1 MKENL
6 SIKVNLTKIAG
17 AHFIT
22 LPGQKGP
29 TKCIVMPVDDC
40 HLYIGEKGVYLDLT
54 AYQYK
59 DQKFV
64 DTHFIKPNLPKEVF
78 EAMTKEQQDAIDI
91 CGGVKPIQSKQM
103 AAAESSEFIPPVVE
117 GSEGGSDLPF

>member
-1 MKENL
+1 MSNL

-17 AHFIT
+17 SHFIT
-22 LPGQKGP
+22 LPGKKGP

-40 HLYIGEKGVYLDLT
+40 NLYVGEKGVYLDLT

-78 EAMTKEQQDAIDI
+78 DAMTKDQQDAIDI
-91 CGGVKPIQSKQM
+91 CGGVKPIQPKQM
-103 AAAESSEFIPPVVE
+103 AAAESSEFIPPVAE
-117 GSEGGSDLPF
+117 GAEGGSDLPF

>member
-1 MKENL
+1 MNL
-6 SIKVNLTKIAG
+6 DIKVNLTKIAG

-29 TKCIVMPVDDC
+29 TKCIVMPVEDC
-40 HLYIGEKGVYLDLT
+40 NLYVGEKGVYLDLT

-59 DQKFV
+59 EQKFV
-64 DTHFIKPNLPKEVF
+64 DTHFIKPKLPKEVF

-91 CGGVKPIQSKQM
+91 CGGIKPIQAKQM
-103 AAAESSEFIPPVVE
+103 GTTQTSEFVSPTAE
-117 GSEGGSDLPF
+117 GGEGSDLPF

>member
-1 MKENL
+1 MSNL
-6 SIKVNLTKIAG
+6 QIKVNLTKVPG

-22 LPGQKGP
+22 LNGQKGL
-29 TKCIVMPVDDC
+29 TKCIVMPVEDC
-40 HLYIGEKGVYLDLT
+40 NLYVGEKGVYLDLT

-59 DQKFV
+59 DQKYV

-91 CGGVKPIQSKQM
+91 CGGVKPIQPKQM
-103 AAAESSEFIPPVVE
+103 ATAESSEFVPAAVE
-117 GSEGGSDLPF
+117 GGEGGSDLPF